1 MTLNNKPEKLQF
13 QLTLKFSFF
22 FVLLS
27 GFIYLYF
34 VQEFE
39 ENSCKLFKAKAEVIL
54 NYLEQNPEFFWLKK
68 IQGRDKLPELLRIN
82 EADYCVILDNNGKMI
97 DAFNIN
103 SAEEHLYIKTKN
115 SESISLDKS
124 LYKVVLQ
131 ITVNRMVAGKLFVGF
146 KSATIAGELNRK
158 TLLLALFSLIILA
171 IGIIFTYFL
180 SSISFRPLRKIIS
193 ALDTTINGEE
203 RPSVKEFKNNELGIL
218 AEKVNTILDQLDKSS
233 FKADNL
239 NKKREES
246 IRENVYELQSEINR
260 RKKVQSFLINSEK
273 QFKTL
278 FERAPIGMVITANNG
293 TIISVNKSF
302 SETLGYQT
310 EEIIGYPIKKIF
322 SDNDSLKFKP
332 IYKLLKEAVNVD
344 MESLLIK
351 KDGSHILAIVK
362 SFTITDEVGRPVKSL
377 VQVLDITEIRKAEN
391 ELSIALDK
399 AKESDRLKS
408 AFLAQMSHEIRTPL
422 NVILASI
429 PILSDE
435 IGSDD
440 EDTQAIIQSVDS
452 AGKRLHRTI
461 DMILSLSAIQSG
473 NYKPEFET
481 FDPVNELKELTGEFK
496 TLANEKGLNLIFET
510 TCSNSLINADKYTL
524 NQIFQNLIGNAMK
537 YTHKGYIK
545 VMVTDVDEDK
555 IAVKIEDTGIGM
567 SVDYINDVFSPFS
580 QEDAGQKRNYEGN
593 GLGLALVKKYVEL
606 NKASIDVYSKKNK
619 GSVFSVTFKKHRGVD
634 LLNENTRIPDAE
646 LIARDS

>member
-1 MTLNNKPEKLQF
+1 MILNNKPQKLQF
-13 QLTLKFSFF
+13 QLTLRFSIFF
-22 FVLLS
+22 ILLS

-39 ENSCKLFKAKAEVIL
+39 ENSNKLFKAKAEIIL
-54 NYLEQNPEFFWLKK
+54 NYLEQNPESFWQKK
-68 IQGRDKLPELLRIN
+68 IEGRDKIPELLLIN
-82 EADYCVILDNNGKMI
+82 DAEYVVIIDNNGKMI

-103 SAEEHLYIKTKN
+103 SAEEHLYIKTNN
-115 SESISLDKS
+115 SENISLDKL
-124 LYKVVLQ
+124 LYKVVLP
-131 ITVNRMVAGKLFVGF
+131 ITANRMIAGKLYIGF
-146 KSATIAGELNRK
+146 NSAGIAGELNKK
-158 TLLLALFSLIILA
+158 TLLLALFSLIILT

-193 ALDTTINGEE
+193 SLDTTINGGC
-203 RPSVKEFKNNELGIL
+203 RPSISEFKNNELGVL
-218 AEKVNTILDQLDKSS
+218 AEKVNTILNQLDKSS
-233 FKADNL
+233 FKANNL

-246 IRENVYELQSEINR
+246 IRKNVYELQSEINR
-260 RKKVQSFLINSEK
+260 RKTVQTFLKCSEK

-302 SETLGYQT
+302 SETLGYRT
-310 EEIIGYPIKKIF
+310 EEIIGYPIKKVF
-322 SDNDSLKFKP
+322 SDNDNLKYKP
-332 IYKLLKEAVNVD
+332 IYKLLKEAINID

-362 SFTITDEVGRPVKSL
+362 SFTITDEAGRAVKSL
-377 VQVLDITEIRKAEN
+377 VQIIDITEIRKAEN
-391 ELSIALDK
+391 ELTIALDK

-435 IGSDD
+435 IGVDD
-440 EDTQAIIQSVDS
+440 EDTQVIIQSVDS

-473 NYKPEFET
+473 NYKPDFET
-481 FDPVNELKELTGEFK
+481 FDPANELRDLTGEFI
-496 TLANEKGLNLIFET
+496 TLADEKGLNLTFENT
-510 TCSNSLINADKYTL
+510 SSNSLVNADKYTVD
-524 NQIFQNLIGNAMK
+524 QIFQNLIGNAIK
-537 YTHKGYIK
+537 YTHKGFVK
-545 VMVTDVDEDK
+545 VMVADIDEDK

-593 GLGLALVKKYVEL
+593 GLGLALVKNYVEL
-606 NKASIDVYSKKNK
+606 NNASIEVQSQKNK
-619 GSVFSVTFKKHRGVD
+619 GSVFSVIFKKHRGVD
-634 LLNENTRIPDAE
+634 LLNENTRISEA
-646 LIARDS
+646 INS

>member
-1 MTLNNKPEKLQF
+1 MILNHKPQKLQF
-13 QLTLKFSFF
+13 QLTLRFSFF
-22 FVLLS
+22 FILLS
-27 GFIYLYF
+27 GSIYLYF

-39 ENSCKLFKAKAEVIL
+39 EDSSKLFKAKAQVIL
-54 NYLEQNPEFFWLKK
+54 NYLEQNPESFWLKK
-68 IQGRDKLPELLRIN
+68 IQGRDKIPELLRIN
-82 EADYCVILDNNGKMI
+82 EADYLILLDNNGEMI

-103 SAEEHLYIKTKN
+103 SAEENLYLITKN

-124 LYKVVLQ
+124 LYKVVLP
-131 ITVNRMVAGKLFVGF
+131 ITANRMAAGKLFVGF
-146 KSATIAGELNRK
+146 KSSATAQELNRK
-158 TLLLALFSLIILA
+158 ILLLALFSLTILA
-171 IGIIFTYFL
+171 VGIIFTYFL

-193 ALDTTINGEE
+193 ALDTSIKGEDT
-203 RPSVKEFKNNELGIL
+203 PSTNESNNNEFGVL
-218 AEKVNTILDQLDKSS
+218 AEKVNTILNQLDKSS
-233 FKADNL
+233 FEADNL
-239 NKKREES
+239 NKKQEES
-246 IRENVYELQSEINR
+246 IRKNVYELHSEIER
-260 RKKVQSFLINSEK
+260 RKKVQTFLKSSEK

-278 FERAPIGMVITANNG
+278 FERAPIGMLITANNG

-302 SETLGYQT
+302 SETLGYQI
-310 EEIIGYPIKKIF
+310 EEIIGYPIKKVF

-332 IYKLLKEAVNVD
+332 IYKLLKEAVNID

-362 SFTITDEVGRPVKSL
+362 SFTITDEDGRPVKSL
-377 VQVLDITEIRKAEN
+377 VQILDITEIRKAEN
-391 ELSIALDK
+391 NLTIALEK

-440 EDTQAIIQSVDS
+440 EDTLAIIQSVDS
-452 AGKRLHRTI
+452 AGRRLHRTI

-481 FDPVNELKELTGEFK
+481 FDPVIELKELTGEFK

-510 TCSNSLINADKYTL
+510 TCSNSLINADKYTV
-524 NQIFQNLIGNAMK
+524 NHIFQNLIGNAIK
-537 YTHKGYIK
+537 YTHQGYVK
-545 VMVTDVDEDK
+545 VLIADVDENI

-567 SVDYINDVFSPFS
+567 NADYINDVFSPFS

-606 NKASIDVYSKKNK
+606 NKAFIEIQSKKNK
-619 GSVFSVTFKKHRGVD
+619 GSVFSVTFKKHSSVG
-634 LLNENTRIPDAE
+634 LLNENKRIPEAVN
-646 LIARDS
+646 SKG

>member
-1 MTLNNKPEKLQF
+1 MILNNKPQKLQF
-13 QLTLKFSFF
+13 QLTLRFSIFF
-22 FVLLS
+22 ILLS

-39 ENSCKLFKAKAEVIL
+39 ENSSKLFKAKAEVIL
-54 NYLEQNPEFFWLKK
+54 NYLEQNPESFWQKK
-68 IQGRDKLPELLRIN
+68 IEGRDKIPELLRIN
-82 EADYCVILDNNGKMI
+82 DAEYVVIIDNNGKMI

-115 SESISLDKS
+115 SENISLDKL
-124 LYKVVLQ
+124 LYKVVLP
-131 ITVNRMVAGKLFVGF
+131 ITANRMIAGKLYVGF
-146 KSATIAGELNRK
+146 NSAGIAGELNKK
-158 TLLLALFSLIILA
+158 TLLLALFSLIILT

-193 ALDTTINGEE
+193 SLETTINGGG
-203 RPSVKEFKNNELGIL
+203 RPSINEFKNNELGVL
-218 AEKVNTILDQLDKSS
+218 AEKVNTILNQLDKSS
-233 FKADNL
+233 FKADNS

-246 IRENVYELQSEINR
+246 IRENVYELHSEINR
-260 RKKVQSFLINSEK
+260 RKKVQTFLKNSEK

-278 FERAPIGMVITANNG
+278 FERAPIGMVIIANNG

-302 SETLGYQT
+302 SKTLGYRNG
-310 EEIIGYPIKKIF
+310 EIIGHPIKKVF
-322 SDNDSLKFKP
+322 SDNDNLKYKP
-332 IYKLLKEAVNVD
+332 IYKLLKEAINVD
-344 MESLLIK
+344 MESLLNK

-362 SFTITDEVGRPVKSL
+362 SFTITDEAGRPVKSL
-377 VQVLDITEIRKAEN
+377 VQIIDITEIRKAEN
-391 ELSIALDK
+391 ELTIALDK

-435 IGSDD
+435 IGVDD
-440 EDTQAIIQSVDS
+440 EDTQEIIQAVDS

-473 NYKPEFET
+473 NYKPDFET
-481 FDPVNELKELTGEFK
+481 FDPANELRDLTGEFK
-496 TLANEKGLNLIFET
+496 TLADEKGLNLTFENT
-510 TCSNSLINADKYTL
+510 SSNSLVNADKYTV

-537 YTHKGYIK
+537 YTHEGYIK
-545 VMVTDVDEDK
+545 VSVTDVDEDR
-555 IAVKIEDTGIGM
+555 IAVKIEDSGIGM
-567 SVDYINDVFSPFS
+567 SEDYINDVFSPFS

-593 GLGLALVKKYVEL
+593 GLGLALVKNYVEL
-606 NKASIDVYSKKNK
+606 NNASIEVQSQKNK
-619 GSVFSVTFKKHRGVD
+619 GSVFSVIFKKYLAVD
-634 LLNENTRIPDAE
+634 LLNENTRIPEAV
-646 LIARDS
+646 SK

>member
-1 MTLNNKPEKLQF
+1 MVKLNKAKR
-13 QLTLKFSFF
+13 S
-22 FVLLS
+22 VLL
-27 GFIYLYF
+27 
-34 VQEFE
+34 
-39 ENSCKLFKAKAEVIL
+39 
-54 NYLEQNPEFFWLKK
+54 
-68 IQGRDKLPELLRIN
+68 
-82 EADYCVILDNNGKMI
+82 
-97 DAFNIN
+97 
-103 SAEEHLYIKTKN
+103 
-115 SESISLDKS
+115 
-124 LYKVVLQ
+124 
-131 ITVNRMVAGKLFVGF
+131 
-146 KSATIAGELNRK
+146 
-158 TLLLALFSLIILA
+158 
-171 IGIIFTYFL
+171 L
-180 SSISFRPLRKIIS
+180 SSPAIADDLNPTNNLPAAIRFTVIGN
-193 ALDTTINGEE
+193 TT
-203 RPSVKEFKNNELGIL
+203 F
-218 AEKVNTILDQLDKSS
+218 D
-233 FKADNL
+233 ADNL

-246 IRENVYELQSEINR
+246 IRKNVYELQSEINR
-260 RKKVQSFLINSEK
+260 RKTVQTFLKNSEK

-278 FERAPIGMVITANNG
+278 FERAPIGMVIIANNG

-302 SETLGYQT
+302 SETLGYRT
-310 EEIIGYPIKKIF
+310 EEIIGYPIKKVF

-391 ELSIALDK
+391 ELTIALEK

-422 NVILASI
+422 NVILTSI

-481 FDPVNELKELTGEFK
+481 FDPVDKLKELTGEFK

-510 TCSNSLINADKYTL
+510 TCSNSLINADKYTVD
-524 NQIFQNLIGNAMK
+524 QIFQNLIGNAMK
-537 YTHKGYIK
+537 YTHQGYVK
-545 VMVTDVDEDK
+545 VLVTDVDENK

-567 SVDYINDVFSPFS
+567 NADYINDVFSPFS
-580 QEDAGQKRNYEGN
+580 QEDTGQKRNYEGN
-593 GLGLALVKKYVEL
+593 GLGLALVKNYVEL
-606 NKASIDVYSKKNK
+606 NKASIEVQSKKNK
-619 GSVFSVTFKKHRGVD
+619 GSVFSVTFKKHLGLD
-634 LLNENTRIPDAE
+634 LLNENKRIPEA
-646 LIARDS
+646 ANS